1 MQIKGSNRIFNFRMV
16 ISGKYIDYMIF
27 AVKIKVV
34 EHVTSLLFF
43 SLKKYINSICF
54 CYITMQKFICQHF
67 RRILAGCK
75 WNQRQ
80 DFPGISV
87 NYILNSC

>member
-34 EHVTSLLFF
+34 EHVTSLQKKENGIFLDIFDLF
-43 SLKKYINSICF
+43 
-54 CYITMQKFICQHF
+54 
-67 RRILAGCK
+67 
-75 WNQRQ
+75 
-80 DFPGISV
+80 D
-87 NYILNSC
+87 